1 MSVLY
6 RVLMG
11 VQPHLCIRDTHM
23 ADEIPFPVDAK
34 LRPTLWLACKNGLYD
49 DVKKLL
55 LEPNVDIEERGGRYN
70 TTPLM
75 VAAHHY
81 RTSIVQLLIDSSA
94 DTSARDDRGMTAL
107 RLATSEQHL
116 PIMYILLK
124 SGNIDDKVL
133 GWPVAG
139 CKVNQRHL
147 RL

>member
-6 RVLMG
+6 RFLIG

-75 VAAHHY
+75 VASQHY
-81 RTSIVQLLIDSSA
+81 HMRIVQLLVDASA
-94 DTSARDDRGMTAL
+94 DTNARDMRGMSPYH
-107 RLATSEQHL
+107 LAKSEGHL
-116 PIMYILLK
+116 PIMSILTVD
-124 SGNIDDKVL
+124 GNRDDEIP
-133 GWPVAG
+133 GWQEYG
-139 CKVNQRHL
+139 CKQNYRHL
-147 RL
+147 WL